1 MSAKEGIIRAYS
13 PPAKGSRVP
22 RLSGGTAILLCA
34 AVFGAGPV
42 AVRPVDPGE
51 LPAGLQATASWMAEL
66 NRETESR
73 IRDGEA
79 DHLIFYALQS
89 NSFTALPPIEPSL
102 SARVWHETG
111 HIPDDT
117 AKRLEEFRVAP
128 RKGSRH
134 AYFGRMM
141 VAGFDLNA
149 EYERAMR
156 FLYEKEWA
164 SRTRD
169 GADRRAFI
177 AGLYKTRGHSTDTS
191 LEANYTVHV
200 SLEALRKSM
209 PGLKIRRALL
219 VGPGLD
225 WAPRVAL
232 RNDVPPQSYQPYVL
246 ADSLLRLGLS
256 DRTTLRIDAA
266 DINQRVLDHLAAFPT
281 SARRLW
287 LRYAPGDEP
296 WNNFFD
302 GLGKAIGTRGHEDGG
317 MTLDV
322 LRAASRL
329 VHPLRLNVLTERVT
343 PAAQYDLVV
352 ATNVLL
358 YFEERELGLA
368 LANLANALAPG
379 GYLLHN
385 DVRAEVDALSR
396 ASGLPIVQAR
406 MVRLDS
412 KREIYD
418 AAVLHQRANRSR

>member
-1 MSAKEGIIRAYS
+1 MSAKEGIIREYS

-22 RLSGGTAILLCA
+22 RLSGWTAILLCA

-51 LPAGLQATASWMAEL
+51 LPAGLQATPSWMAEL

-73 IRDGEA
+73 IREGEA

-89 NSFTALPPIEPSL
+89 TSFTALPPIEPTL
-102 SARVWHETG
+102 SARLWHETG
-111 HIPDDT
+111 RLPEDA
-117 AKRLEEFRVAP
+117 AKRLEEFRAAP
-128 RKGSRH
+128 RKDSRH

-141 VAGFDLNA
+141 AAGFDLNA

-177 AGLYKTRGHSTDTS
+177 AGLYETRGHSTDTS
-191 LEANYTVHV
+191 LEANYAVHV
-200 SLEALRKSM
+200 SLEALRKSV

-225 WAPRVAL
+225 WAPRMAL
-232 RNDVPPQSYQPYVL
+232 RNDVPPQSYQPYAL

-281 SARRLW
+281 SARRMW

-302 GLGKAIGTRGHEDGG
+302 GLGKAIGIRGHEDGG
-317 MTLDV
+317 NTLDV
-322 LRAASRL
+322 SRPASRL
-329 VHPLRLNVLTERVT
+329 VRPLRLNVLTERIT
-343 PAAQYDLVV
+343 PPAQYDLVV

-358 YFEERELGLA
+358 YFEERELELA
-368 LANLANALAPG
+368 LANLADALGTG

-385 DVRAEVDALSR
+385 DGRAEVEVQAR
-396 ASGLPIVQAR
+396 VVGLPIIGAR
-406 MVRLDS
+406 MVRLDA
-412 KREIYD
+412 RRGLYD
-418 AAVLHQRANRSR
+418 AAILHQRAARTR